1 MILNIQTSLLCNADE
16 CLSFIV
22 VFLNLLTV
30 FYLVYS
36 SYKRF
41 TKITEIFGYA
51 WSGFIALASVIVLA
65 IHTCI
70 FTISG
75 TVFTGMAISAI
86 LQMIF
91 EHKKEDINE
100 PLKTNLGCYVIFK
113 TTDDKFVFGLHNK
126 KKELLALSFYKYNSV
141 EDAKKAIANSRESGK
156 DIELEDLTG
165 DWVIDA
171 KHPKF
176 KMYLEEEKYFFEFNA
191 SESITLLKSE
201 AIDESS
207 KCQKMVKDA
216 MKCVT
221 SNVTYLSSAE
231 KDIKNGEKFE
241 LHS

>member
-1 MILNIQTSLLCNADE
+1 MILNIQSSLLCDADE
-16 CLSFIV
+16 CLSFII

-36 SYKRF
+36 SYKKF
-41 TKITEIFGYA
+41 TKITEYFGYA

-86 LQMIF
+86 LSMVF
-91 EHKKEDINE
+91 EHKKEDSNE
-100 PLKTNLGCYVIFK
+100 TSKTNLGCYVIFK

-141 EDAKKAIANSRESGK
+141 EDAKEAIAYSRESAQG
-156 DIELEDLTG
+156 IELEDLTA

-176 KMYLEEEKYFFEFNA
+176 KMYSEDEKYFFEFNV

-207 KCQKMVKDA
+207 KCQKMAKDA
-216 MKCVT
+216 MRCVV
-221 SNVTYLSSAE
+221 SNVTYMSSAK
-231 KDIKNGEKFE
+231 KDIKNGEEFS